1 MTTGKSESISRRDF
15 LKIGGLGVAAAVV
28 PLAIGGIASGQSTL
42 SGKKLGMVIDL
53 QRCVGCGACVM
64 ACKNENNVQ
73 ENVAWASRIKTTT
86 GKFPN
91 VRYEYV
97 PTLCNHCDKA
107 PCVKGCPTG
116 AMHKID
122 GGITAND
129 PNMCVG
135 CRYCIINCPYG
146 VIHFN
151 EHEPHEFW
159 KNDKPVLEGVTSSP
173 NRVTEE
179 VSGTVIPYYNPA
191 RELANP
197 GTGLRRRGVVE
208 KCGLCHHRVSIGQ
221 LPYCVEACPANA
233 RIFGDFN
240 DPGSEV
246 SRLLTKFRGW
256 RLKEEL
262 GTEPKVYY
270 IREFNPANYERTKG
284 SV

>member
-1 MTTGKSESISRRDF
+1 MTIGKSESISRRDF
-15 LKIGGLGVAAAVV
+15 LKFGGLGVAAAVV
-28 PLAIGGIASGQSTL
+28 PSVIGDVASAQSPV
-42 SGKKLGMVIDL
+42 SGKKLIMVIDL
-53 QRCVGCGACVM
+53 QRCVGCGACVI

-73 ENVAWASRIKTTT
+73 ENVAWASRITRTT

-91 VRYEYV
+91 VRYEYI
-97 PTLCNHCDKA
+97 PTLCNHCAEA

-116 AMHKID
+116 AMRKID

-129 PNMCVG
+129 PNKCIG

-151 EHEPHEFW
+151 EHEPHESW
-159 KNDKPVLEGVTSSP
+159 KSDKPLLEGITASPSEVT
-173 NRVTEE
+173 RK

-191 RELANP
+191 REMANP
-197 GTGLRRRGVVE
+197 GTGLRRRGVIE
-208 KCGLCHHRVSIGQ
+208 KCGFCHHRVYNGQ

-233 RIFGDFN
+233 RVFGDLN

-256 RLKEEL
+256 RLKEDL
-262 GTEPKVYY
+262 GTEPKIYY